1 MCYQTHM
8 TKLEDIEKAVT
19 ELTPDQLAQF
29 RDWFEA
35 FDAVRFDEEI
45 ARDAQSGRL
54 DALAERAREDHRKGR
69 AREKR
74 A

>member
-1 MCYQTHM
+1 M

-19 ELTPDQLAQF
+19 ELTPEQLAQF

-35 FDAVRFDEEI
+35 FDAARFDEKI

-54 DALAERAREDHRKGR
+54 DALAERAREDYRKGH
-69 AREKR
+69 AREL
-74 A
+74 

>member
-1 MCYQTHM
+1 M

-19 ELTPDQLAQF
+19 ELTPEQLAQF

-35 FDAVRFDEEI
+35 LDAARFDEKV

-54 DALAERAREDHRKGR
+54 DALAERARDAYRKGR
-69 AREKR
+69 AREL
-74 A
+74 